1 MTVNYDDCAEHTLI
15 NLSQCIP
22 FYDSKKILLS
32 IFDYQLWKYFWVII
46 NDRVFRNIEYYPYD
60 LSNLSPIYVQC
71 NVSVYVKSL
80 CIFNTV
86 HSI

>member
-1 MTVNYDDCAEHTLI
+1 MMTV
-15 NLSQCIP
+15 LSILLSTCLNVFLFMIP
-22 FYDSKKILLS
+22 KKILLS